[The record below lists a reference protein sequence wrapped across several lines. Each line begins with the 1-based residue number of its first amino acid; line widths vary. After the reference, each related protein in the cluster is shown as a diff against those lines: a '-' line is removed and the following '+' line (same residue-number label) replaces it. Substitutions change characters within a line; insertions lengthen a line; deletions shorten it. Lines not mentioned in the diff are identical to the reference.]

1 MFRSRTVKHEVSE
14 HVTVCAM
21 FANHVSHCFV
31 RIARLVDFLKHMNFT
46 LREVGLIIG
55 ETLFVDL
62 IDRPLLNVPENKTI
76 EVIFTRAT
84 NMKGIDLCFR
94 GPKPSFEEDM
104 RESPAASE

>member
-1 MFRSRTVKHEVSE
+1 MLTDVTLSYRKTDGFGARDDVCYVFHCLF
-14 HVTVCAM
+14 HV
-21 FANHVSHCFV
+21 
-31 RIARLVDFLKHMNFT
+31 ARLVESLKHMNFT

-62 IDRPLLNVPENKTI
+62 IDRPLLNLPENKTI

>member
-1 MFRSRTVKHEVSE
+1 M
-14 HVTVCAM
+14 CAM
-21 FANHVSHCFV
+21 FAYHVSHCFV
-31 RIARLVDFLKHMNFT
+31 RIARLVEILKHMNFT

>member
-1 MFRSRTVKHEVSE
+1 MLTD
-14 HVTVCAM
+14 VTLSYRKTDGFGARDDVCY
-21 FANHVSHCFV
+21 VSHCLFHV
-31 RIARLVDFLKHMNFT
+31 ARLVESLKHMNFT

-84 NMKGIDLCFR
+84 NLRGIDLCFR

>member
-1 MFRSRTVKHEVSE
+1 MLTD
-14 HVTVCAM
+14 VTLSYSKTDGFGARDDVCYA
-21 FANHVSHCFV
+21 SHCLFHV
-31 RIARLVDFLKHMNFT
+31 ARLVESLKHMNFT